1 MVTSVSSLAK
11 DIIRIDQ
18 PDWQKVATFMRSY
31 IVGDMD
37 KGKLQGPQK
46 KYSNKGANVGWR
58 VIKVNGKNRAIFID
72 SYKNK
77 KARGFEPIRPKNL
90 KGKAL
95 NRHTRSVNMKLTGET
110 QRRIIPEGK
119 EDGGYVIFGNAHII
133 LSNED
138 KGYIIRNLNNRNK
151 AKTAKK
157 VCEIVQN
164 NVNKY
169 HQSKDLNIKIG

>member
-1 MVTSVSSLAK
+1 MATSMSLAK
-11 DIIRIDQ
+11 DIIKIDKLG
-18 PDWQKVATFMRSY
+18 WHKVAMFMRSY

-119 EDGGYVIFGNAHII
+119 EDGAYVIFGNAHII

>member
-1 MVTSVSSLAK
+1 MATSMSLAK
-11 DIIRIDQ
+11 DIIKIDKLG
-18 PDWQKVATFMRSY
+18 WHKVAMFMRSY

-58 VIKVNGKNRAIFID
+58 TIKVNGKNQAIFID
-72 SYKNK
+72 SYKNA
-77 KARGFEPIRPKNL
+77 KARGFEPVRPKNL

-110 QRRIIPEGK
+110 QRKIRPEGK
-119 EDGGYVIFGNAHII
+119 EDGAYVIFGNAHII